1 MISSNSVRVKKSP
14 PSNSANWQRV
24 PGFVSHSAT
33 RALRCASTARNRAGS
48 EAPGGT
54 AARTSRVT
62 SRNARG
68 TWMRKAPAFFS
79 SARVRAR

>member
-1 MISSNSVRVKKSP
+1 VSVKKSP
-14 PSNSANWQRV
+14 PSNAANWQRV
-24 PGFVSHSAT
+24 SGLLSHSAT
-33 RALRCASTARNRAGS
+33 SAFCFASTASKRARS
-48 EAPGGT
+48 SFPAGT
-54 AARTSRVT
+54 AASTSLVT